1 LNGLEGVSV
10 TVKAHSG
17 GVSYPSNGYVA
28 FAKRY
33 KVAWDNVPAAAKRV
47 KTFDVAAQH
56 LRVYDDSEPCGE
68 DGEWNMA
75 LRVNE
80 SWIYP
85 VHGSGDDG
93 DAFYDDGEVDDD
105 KCIIGHTA
113 TCRQYSIGETFHVGL
128 VPGEQIHLWARTFDI
143 DPVANDL
150 LPVVSTYTTAT
161 GDQEVAGST
170 DTSLEGAHTIG
181 FGITET
187 TPTPPTLGT
196 LVIGTPQYG
205 PNADTGGF
213 ATRIAAATT
222 IELQG
227 SDAAKL
233 QYRFWKDP
241 NSKPATWT
249 YDDSAPLRVDM
260 SGVADGRY
268 TIEYA
273 PVSGSG
279 IVAERR
285 LAFVERDTTP
295 PTLDLPAPITVFAN
309 QTAGKVVSY
318 AATASD
324 NLPGPVTFSCTPP
337 SGSLFPNGKNAPL
350 STTVTCSATDAVGN
364 NATGTFTVTVVS
376 PFGYIPDFVVLGRDW
391 VTVGSGATVQSGNV
405 GAFDAS
411 AGRPNQPTFEI
422 VAGPSARFLGRSQIA
437 AHSDRLEASTQAG
450 DLFYVDKY
458 FLGNGATATQ
468 KVGYVPLFFGMPAF
482 AGGGGG
488 A

>member
-1 LNGLEGVSV
+1 
-10 TVKAHSG
+10 
-17 GVSYPSNGYVA
+17 
-28 FAKRY
+28 
-33 KVAWDNVPAAAKRV
+33 V

-488 A
+488 GA